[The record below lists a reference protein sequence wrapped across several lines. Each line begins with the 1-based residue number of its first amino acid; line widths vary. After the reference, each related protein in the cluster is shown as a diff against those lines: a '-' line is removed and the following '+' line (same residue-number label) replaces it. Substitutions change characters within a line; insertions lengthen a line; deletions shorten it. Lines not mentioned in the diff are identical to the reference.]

1 MDEKNREKLIDI
13 VIMVIMGIMVTLP
26 LGLRLIAEF
35 YGNQVTL
42 IGKSDFSPWMDR
54 LLLLGT
60 AFWVM
65 YFWSFMIPEVKNRAP
80 KVFGCTALFAIL
92 SIAIIQL
99 DTLQVPANAP
109 TEWKEAA
116 NIWFFN
122 LPYYV
127 VRLIDNNVSFNGMAY
142 LVMGLMG
149 GASVGLLWW
158 IKTELAGAWGKA
170 VKIWLAFEFS
180 YFIIVWLLYR
190 LFGPV
195 LFIPKTSL

>member
-13 VIMVIMGIMVTLP
+13 VIMVIMGIMVALP

-35 YGNQVTL
+35 YGNQVAL
-42 IGKSDFSPWMDR
+42 VGRSEFSPWMDK

-65 YFWSFMIPEVKNRAP
+65 YFWSMMVPEVKNRAP

-99 DTLQVPANAP
+99 DNLLVPADVAIE
-109 TEWKEAA
+109 TREAA

-127 VRLIDNNVSFNGMAY
+127 VRLIDTNVPFNGMAY

-158 IKTELAGAWGKA
+158 IKTELAGAWGQA
-170 VKIWLAFEFS
+170 VKIWLAFEVS
-180 YFIIVWLLYR
+180 YFVIVWLVYR
-190 LFGPV
+190 LFGPI
-195 LFIPKTSL
+195 LFMPKTSF